1 MEAFQENVKC
11 KQTRI
16 SSGKGMFKG
25 EQNPFFFFLKVYS
38 IIRYSKEIK
47 ALQML
52 VHCDWKIIMHAVYK
66 KAPYGGTTSLK
77 ENS

>member
-1 MEAFQENVKC
+1 MTPLFALLFMSNK
-11 KQTRI
+11 I
-16 SSGKGMFKG
+16 L
-25 EQNPFFFFLKVYS
+25 FLFKVYS
-38 IIRYSKEIK
+38 KIRYSKEIK
-47 ALQML
+47 ALQMP